1 MEIVTLLI
9 HQNIIMVIYM
19 AFVIIFCI
27 KRKLLQ
33 KPEAVISE
41 KCCFIL

>member
-9 HQNIIMVIYM
+9 HQNIIMVVYM
-19 AFVIIFCI
+19 ACGYFCI